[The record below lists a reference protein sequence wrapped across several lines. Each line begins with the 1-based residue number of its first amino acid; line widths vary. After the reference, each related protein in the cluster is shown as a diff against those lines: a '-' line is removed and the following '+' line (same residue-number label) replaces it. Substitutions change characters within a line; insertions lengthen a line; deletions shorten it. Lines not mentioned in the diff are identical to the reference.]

1 MDRNHRNGRKAK
13 PKRLKCS
20 TAFTGRSVSGY
31 ISAGVIWWLYGLKW
45 LEMLLDSNSMSLKVI
60 ECSECR
66 FLCSKFTAEI
76 VSPRFEI
83 LLNFFF
89 VFEAGCEQRFN
100 DQWSSRHIERIVA
113 TFEFAEKGHTRRAD
127 FSVQE
132 LSNSE
137 HSCLRGRHM
146 FKRLA
151 MFTML
156 HHHVNLY
163 ICNCSPW
170 SSALS
175 RSFECQLS
183 VNRLSLDILKQQ
195 CLFFAAANTPKTFR
209 GFGSPSIV
217 RNTLTLSQVCFLF
230 LCHIPILT
238 IAPAKMKLYNDIMS
252 GFRGQWQSFCI
263 YFDRVTQAF
272 QTQNWRVST
281 VKHSPQT
288 LNTAQFPPGPIFWV
302 WDWNRI
308 KSRSIRSPEAAQVQK
323 PSKRT
328 QKLFHCIAPASF
340 VSYVYFRHFF

>member
-20 TAFTGRSVSGY
+20 TALAGRSVSGY

-156 HHHVNLY
+156 TTMLTFIFVTVLLEVQLYPEALNVNWVSIVCLWTF
-163 ICNCSPW
+163 W
-170 SSALS
+170 SN
-175 RSFECQLS
+175 S
-183 VNRLSLDILKQQ
+183 VY
-195 CLFFAAANTPKTFR
+195 FAAANTPKTFR

-238 IAPAKMKLYNDIMS
+238 IAPSKMKLYNDIMS

-263 YFDRVTQAF
+263 CFDRVTQAF
-272 QTQNWRVST
+272 QAQNWRVST

-288 LNTAQFPPGPIFWV
+288 V
-302 WDWNRI
+302 
-308 KSRSIRSPEAAQVQK
+308 
-323 PSKRT
+323 
-328 QKLFHCIAPASF
+328 
-340 VSYVYFRHFF
+340 